1 MVGMLTNY
9 YGKMPLNKKKIFL
22 IVGGVLLTAVVVGLI
37 IRKRRKS
44 KKNNKMLKEGII
56 VNGEYQVPQGTP
68 NMADALHSFERRK
81 SDGYGG
87 RMSTKIK
94 EALVDLYNKG
104 INPDITDLKINVD
117 SKNYKVT
124 WEATIKPS
132 TDGKAY
138 TGIMTFGSAG
148 GGADKRAIGQ
158 EETMKKL
165 VGGKDYKLV
174 LDFKNPTGIY
184 IRQFF
189 YKYTKDEY
197 PAIK

>member
-1 MVGMLTNY
+1 VALTKQQIWIIA
-9 YGKMPLNKKKIFL
+9 G
-22 IVGGVLLTAVVVGLI
+22 VGGVLATALIVGLVVR
-37 IRKRRKS
+37 RKRKNRT
-44 KKNNKMLKEGII
+44 NNKIMSEGLI
-56 VNGEYQVPQGTP
+56 VKGEYVVPKGTP
-68 NMADALHSFERRK
+68 NMGDALHSFERRK
-81 SDGYGG
+81 SDGFGG

-94 EALVDLYNKG
+94 EALVDLYKKG
-104 INPDITDLKINVD
+104 INPDVTDLKINID

-138 TGIMTFGSAG
+138 TGFMTFGSAG
-148 GGADKRAIGQ
+148 SGADKRAIGQ
-158 EETMKKL
+158 EERMKKII
-165 VGGKDYKLV
+165 GGKDYKLV

>member
-1 MVGMLTNY
+1 VALTKQQIWIIA
-9 YGKMPLNKKKIFL
+9 G
-22 IVGGVLLTAVVVGLI
+22 VGGVLATALIVGLVVR
-37 IRKRRKS
+37 RKRKN
-44 KKNNKMLKEGII
+44 KVNNKIMSEGLI
-56 VNGEYQVPQGTP
+56 VKGEYVVPKGTP
-68 NMADALHSFERRK
+68 NMGDALHSFERRK
-81 SDGYGG
+81 SDGFGG

-94 EALVDLYNKG
+94 EALVDLYKKG
-104 INPDITDLKINVD
+104 INPDVTDLKINID

-138 TGIMTFGSAG
+138 TGFMTFGSAG
-148 GGADKRAIGQ
+148 SGADKRAIGQ
-158 EETMKKL
+158 EERMKKII
-165 VGGKDYKLV
+165 GGKDYKLV